1 MRNFKRDMRHLSRLY
16 HAGANT
22 PYYKNYQIRNLN
34 VKMMKKISNILD
46 DFHNFQ
52 VDLTVTLLN
61 GDQYNDVVVGNVRM
75 HEVFSKIKKN
85 VNIPDNAKFYI
96 IDGVNNMYLNTDGSI
111 YIDSEC
117 SLISL
122 LRNCCPNCYELN
134 LGVIV

>member
-1 MRNFKRDMRHLSRLY
+1 MRHLSRLY
-16 HAGANT
+16 YAGAIT
-22 PYYKNYQIRNLN
+22 HHFQKYQIRNLN
-34 VKMMKKISNILD
+34 VKKMIKISNILD

-61 GDQYNDVVVGNVRM
+61 GDQYNDVVVGNLKM
-75 HEVFSKIKKN
+75 HEVFSKIRKN

-96 IDGVNNMYLNTDGSI
+96 IDVINNQWFGNNDGSI
-111 YIDSEC
+111 YIASEC